1 MEKRND
7 FNMFERCGKLLELSC
22 GGKWSSMFQQDVLH
36 DDMLLGCCL
45 GLIQVLVTDVLLSSG
60 VLIHRLVVRLT
71 TDQELF
77 WGVNLPTAAA
87 WCIVDKII

>member
-1 MEKRND
+1 MEKRNV
-7 FNMFERCGKLLELSC
+7 FNMFKRCGKVLELSC
-22 GGKWSSMFQQDVLH
+22 GGIWSSVFQQDVLH
-36 DDMLLGCCL
+36 DDTLLGCCS

-87 WCIVDKII
+87 WCIVGKII